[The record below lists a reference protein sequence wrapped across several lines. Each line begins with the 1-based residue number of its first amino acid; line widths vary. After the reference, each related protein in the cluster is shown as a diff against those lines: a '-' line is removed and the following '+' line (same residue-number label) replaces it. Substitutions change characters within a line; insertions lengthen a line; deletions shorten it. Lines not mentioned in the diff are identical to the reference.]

1 MSIRRKLRIDN
12 KSRRKPAEEDE
23 ALNKQD
29 ARKDIN
35 KDEKEYHIK
44 LQKLKAAKNLKL
56 LQNVRL
62 KKKGICV
69 DDSVD
74 EECQMIE
81 TDEKEKKMLDKQ
93 FTKNVTEKEIEDAHV
108 EAFIKEHMK
117 AFLGEGEEKQ
127 SEDDDRIGTEDEER
141 EQGRTKERK
150 KKMPKTEVYTIDDLY
165 KIPENI
171 QVKSTTEDTSDRL
184 NCVTGITEIPLPV
197 ELKLK
202 NIEETEKMKRKF
214 LKKAKIIK
222 TKHS

>member
-23 ALNKQD
+23 VLNKQD
-29 ARKDIN
+29 AKKDIN

-74 EECQMIE
+74 EEYQMIE
-81 TDEKEKKMLDKQ
+81 TDEKEKKLLDKQ

-117 AFLGEGEEKQ
+117 AFLGEDEEKQ
-127 SEDDDRIGTEDEER
+127 SEEDRRIGTEDEER

-150 KKMPKTEVYTIDDLY
+150 TKMSKTDVYTIDDLY

-171 QVKSTTEDTSDRL
+171 QVKSTTEDTSDKL

-202 NIEETEKMKRKF
+202 NIEETEKMKRKI